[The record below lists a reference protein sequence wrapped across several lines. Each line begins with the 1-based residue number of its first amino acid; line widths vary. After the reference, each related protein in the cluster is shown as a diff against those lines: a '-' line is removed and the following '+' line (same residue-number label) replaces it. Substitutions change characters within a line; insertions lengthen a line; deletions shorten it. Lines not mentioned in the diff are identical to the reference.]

1 MSALLLATMVEVDT
15 LLWVA
20 GLLLAVIGFLLI
32 LIGNF
37 IYSKVRD
44 NSTQM
49 SELQNTCNSNI
60 TRLQEKLDQD
70 RKERVDKHD
79 ELAKRIFTEMD
90 KTKEKSSD
98 LSETVAG
105 MGAIYMTRNEFLASQ
120 KDKGE

>member
-60 TRLQEKLDQD
+60 TRLQEKLDQE